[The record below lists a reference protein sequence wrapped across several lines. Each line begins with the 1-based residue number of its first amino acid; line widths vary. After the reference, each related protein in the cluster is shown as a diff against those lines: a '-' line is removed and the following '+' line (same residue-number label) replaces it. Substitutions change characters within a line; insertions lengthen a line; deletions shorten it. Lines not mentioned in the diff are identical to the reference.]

1 MTSAPVP
8 EWLATATMEIEGSLR
23 EASNVTLRVQFH
35 DGDQE
40 RALAKAVYKP
50 IQGER
55 PLDDFPE
62 GTLAGREVTAYLV
75 SEWGGWGLV
84 PPTILRDGP
93 LGLGSVQVWVEVD
106 DSLAGPASGLLDVF
120 PPEGLDEGWLPLV
133 QAQGPK
139 GEPLVVAHADHEQLA
154 SLAVLD
160 AVLNNADR
168 KAAHI
173 ALDPQGRLWGFDH
186 GLCAHDEPKLR
197 SVLWGWAGQKIP
209 DADVARLQQLHD
221 HLNDGG
227 RRELLSY
234 LDEAEVEELA
244 VRADLLLSDPVFPAL
259 PTDRYP
265 LPWPLW

>member
-1 MTSAPVP
+1 MASNSHDGNR
-8 EWLATATMEIEGSLR
+8 GSLR

-133 QAQGPK
+133 QAQGPRVS
-139 GEPLVVAHADHEQLA
+139 PW
-154 SLAVLD
+154 
-160 AVLNNADR
+160 
-168 KAAHI
+168 
-173 ALDPQGRLWGFDH
+173 LW
-186 GLCAHDEPKLR
+186 R
-197 SVLWGWAGQKIP
+197 T
-209 DADVARLQQLHD
+209 
-221 HLNDGG
+221 
-227 RRELLSY
+227 
-234 LDEAEVEELA
+234 
-244 VRADLLLSDPVFPAL
+244 
-259 PTDRYP
+259 PTMSSWR
-265 LPWPLW
+265 PWPFLMRCSTTRTAKLLTLR